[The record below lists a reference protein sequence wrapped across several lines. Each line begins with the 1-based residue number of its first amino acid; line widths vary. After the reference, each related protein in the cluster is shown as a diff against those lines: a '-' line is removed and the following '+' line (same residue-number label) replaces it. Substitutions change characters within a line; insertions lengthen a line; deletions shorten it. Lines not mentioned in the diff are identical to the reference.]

1 MGEGELELC
10 LPSPKDGR
18 GVGGEGKDLSKIG
31 MLPINMSN
39 FNYSQH
45 RKDYIILLTILL
57 IALAIDRTWFFLD
70 ESIPS
75 YDQSAH
81 LTTALH
87 HYRIFQNFN
96 IFSGD
101 WWLSLWQLTP
111 SYRAP
116 FVYICTVP
124 FLILFG
130 RGSDQ
135 ASLVNL
141 LYTAMIIL
149 SVYHLGNFL
158 FKNRKTS
165 ITASI
170 FCLLFPVLGIMRTD
184 YLLDY
189 GLTAIV
195 TVTFAILTIWKDSY
209 IGFLSWVLTIIL
221 GVGIGLILLAKPTGF
236 IFILVPSIW
245 TLISFII
252 KRKFIKLIQTCSSLT
267 IAWLICGSWYGLN
280 WLTIITSALNA
291 NQVGKGEGD
300 PSPTSI
306 AGWLY
311 YPQIIP
317 ESVGLPILCVSI
329 GILLVYLIKS
339 RLTIDLI
346 PVNLHK
352 SARIWLLVTLASS
365 YIICSLGT
373 NKDIRFILPCF
384 PIISLILADLFNLI
398 ENIYFDRLRLATLVL
413 SSIVLLNNLF
423 PLPLIQA
430 WGGKHLPN
438 NDGNKYPL
446 HKLIN
451 KIIETNPYLRST
463 LGVIPVSTPQINEFT
478 LDYFGTL
485 ADFRVYGR
493 KLTTNLS
500 QVEQDLQN
508 FSWYVTRD
516 NEPEEP
522 GERGETKR
530 KLKSLV
536 ESSTDLKLQGDWI
549 LPNGDKI
556 RLYHRRNPYVVVEKL
571 SNSES
576 VISLEKVAISQ
587 QVVFDK
593 NNPVTYEIT
602 GSWDDLQNGLLLLKW
617 QNSQSSWYHDHAIGL
632 GNLYCGIKC
641 HPEGT
646 FRVKEALATF
656 IPKTIPLG
664 KYQLS
669 ALYLDRR
676 SNKITSLNIPD
687 ITVNVTDIG
696 TVKTLPPLDLVT
708 RTSQLAQELQQGK
721 LNNIFVQIDNFN
733 QYDPTQD
740 YLKQIDSAANYRL
753 QREPNN
759 LNWRYTLV
767 LSQLLQRQ
775 VPELIQNLIELTK
788 YDAQNPYTWLYLAF
802 VYLYNFQP
810 AQAEPKL
817 AIAEQLKPDIP
828 ELKTLKSVINI
839 MKLLPLQWFTTKQ

>member
-1 MGEGELELC
+1 MNNFV
-10 LPSPKDGR
+10 PSQR
-18 GVGGEGKDLSKIG
+18 
-31 MLPINMSN
+31 
-39 FNYSQH
+39 
-45 RKDYIILLTILL
+45 RKDYIILLIIWL
-57 IALAIDRTWFFLD
+57 IALAIDRTWFLLD
-70 ESIPS
+70 DSIPS

-96 IFSGD
+96 IFSGN

-116 FVYICTVP
+116 FLYICTVP
-124 FLILFG
+124 FLMLFG
-130 RGSDQ
+130 RGYDQ

-170 FCLLFPVLGIMRTD
+170 FCLLFPILGMIRTD

-195 TVTFAILTIWKDSY
+195 IVTFTILTIWKDSY
-209 IGFLSWVLTIIL
+209 IGFLSWGLTIIL
-221 GVGIGLILLAKPTGF
+221 GIGIGLILLTKPTGF

-245 TLISFII
+245 TLITFIR
-252 KRKFIKLIQTCSSLT
+252 KRKFIKLIQTCLSLM
-267 IAWLICGSWYGLN
+267 IAWLICGSWYSLN

-300 PSPTSI
+300 PSATTI
-306 AGWLY
+306 AGWLF
-311 YPQIIP
+311 YPKMIP
-317 ESVGLPILCVSI
+317 ESVGLPILSVSI
-329 GILLVYLIKS
+329 GVLLVYLIKYKFTTS
-339 RLTIDLI
+339 LI
-346 PVNLHK
+346 PISLHK
-352 SARIWLLVTLASS
+352 SARIWLLVTLVSS
-365 YIICSLGT
+365 YIICTLGT

-398 ENIYFDRLRLATLVL
+398 ENVYFDRLRLATLVL
-413 SSIVLLNNLF
+413 SSILLVNNLF

-430 WGGKHLPN
+430 WGGKHFPN

-446 HKLIN
+446 GQLIN
-451 KIIETNPYLRST
+451 KIIEKNIYLRST
-463 LGVIPVSTPQINEFT
+463 LGVIPVSTSQINEFT
-478 LDYFGTL
+478 LDYFGAL

-493 KLTTNLS
+493 KFTYNLS
-500 QVEQDLQN
+500 QAEEDLQY

-516 NEPEEP
+516 NEPNQP
-522 GERGETKR
+522 GDSGEIKR
-530 KLKSLV
+530 KLNSLV
-536 ESSTDLKLQGDWI
+536 KSSTDLKLQGDWI
-549 LPNGDKI
+549 LPNGDKL
-556 RLYHRRNPYVVVEKL
+556 RLYNRKNPYVVVQKI
-571 SNSES
+571 SNTES
-576 VISLEKVAISQ
+576 VISLEKIAISQ
-587 QVVFDK
+587 KLILDK
-593 NNPVTYEIT
+593 NNPVTYQIT
-602 GSWDDLQNGLLLLKW
+602 GSWDDLQNGILLLKW
-617 QNSQSSWYHDHAIGL
+617 QNAQSSWDHDHAIGL

-646 FRVKEALATF
+646 FQVKESLATF
-656 IPKTIPLG
+656 IPKTLPVG

-676 SNKITSLNIPD
+676 TNKVTSLNIPD
-687 ITVNVTDIG
+687 ITVDVTDVG
-696 TVKTLPPLDLVT
+696 TGEKSPPLDFVT

-721 LNNIFVQIDNFN
+721 LNNIFAQIDNFN
-733 QYDPTQD
+733 LYDPTQD
-740 YLKQIDSAANYRL
+740 YLKQIGFAANYHL

-788 YDAQNPYTWLYLAF
+788 YDAKNPYAWLYLAV
-802 VYLYNFQP
+802 VYLYDFQP
-810 AQAEPKL
+810 AQAEQKL

-828 ELKTLKSVINI
+828 ELKTLRQVTNI
-839 MKLLPLQWFTTKQ
+839 MKFLPLIHF

>member
-1 MGEGELELC
+1 
-10 LPSPKDGR
+10 
-18 GVGGEGKDLSKIG
+18 
-31 MLPINMSN
+31 MSY
-39 FNYSQH
+39 FDHSQR
-45 RKDYIILLTILL
+45 RKDYIILLIIWL
-57 IALAIDRTWFFLD
+57 IALAIDRAWFFLD
-70 ESIPS
+70 ESIPF

-87 HYRIFQNFN
+87 HYRIFQDFN
-96 IFSGD
+96 IFSGN

-124 FLILFG
+124 FLMLFG
-130 RGSDQ
+130 RGFDQ

-141 LYTAMIIL
+141 LYTAIIIL
-149 SVYHLGNFL
+149 SVYHLGNYL

-195 TVTFAILTIWKDSY
+195 IATFTVLTIWKDSY
-209 IGFLSWVLTIIL
+209 TNFFSWGLTIIL
-221 GVGIGLILLAKPTGF
+221 GIGIGLILLAKPTGF

-245 TLISFII
+245 TLISFIR
-252 KRKFIKLIQTCSSLT
+252 KRKLIKLIQTCLSLM
-267 IAWLICGSWYGLN
+267 IAWFICGFWYSLN

-291 NQVGKGEGD
+291 NQVGRREGD
-300 PSPTSI
+300 PSFTTI

-311 YPQIIP
+311 YPQMIP

-329 GILLVYLIKS
+329 GILLVYLIKYKFS
-339 RLTIDLI
+339 TNLI
-346 PVNLHK
+346 SVNFQK
-352 SARIWLLVTLASS
+352 SARIWLLVTLVSS

-398 ENIYFDRLRLATLVL
+398 ENIYFDRLRLAALGLTL
-413 SSIVLLNNLF
+413 IILLNNLF

-438 NDGNKYPL
+438 NDVSKYPL
-446 HKLIN
+446 DKLIN
-451 KIIETNPYLRST
+451 KITETNLYLRST
-463 LGVIPVSTPQINEFT
+463 LGVIPVSTPQVNQFT

-493 KLTTNLS
+493 KLTTKLS
-500 QVEQDLQN
+500 EVEQDLQYL
-508 FSWYVTRD
+508 SWYVTRD

-522 GERGETKR
+522 GERGEAKR

-536 ESSTDLKLQGDWI
+536 ESSSDLKLQGDWI
-549 LPNGDKI
+549 LPGGDKI
-556 RLYHRRNPYVVVEKL
+556 RLYHRKNPQVVVEKL
-571 SNSES
+571 NNSNS
-576 VISLEKVAISQ
+576 VISLEKVTIPQ
-587 QVVFDK
+587 QLILDK
-593 NNPVTYEIT
+593 NNPVTYQIT
-602 GSWDDLQNGLLLLKW
+602 GSWDDLQNSILLLKW
-617 QNSQSSWYHDHAIGL
+617 QNNQSSWYHDHAIGL

-646 FRVKEALATF
+646 FQVKEALATF
-656 IPKTIPLG
+656 IPKIPVG

-669 ALYLDRR
+669 ALYLDTRN
-676 SNKITSLNIPD
+676 NKVTPLNIPD
-687 ITVNVTDIG
+687 TIVNVTDVG
-696 TVKTLPPLDLVT
+696 TVEKSPALDLVT

-721 LNNIFVQIDNFN
+721 LNNIFGQIDNFN

-740 YLKQIDSAANYRL
+740 YLKQIDFAANYHL
-753 QREPNN
+753 QKEPNN
-759 LNWRYTLV
+759 LNLRYTLV

-775 VPELIQNLIELTK
+775 ASKLIQNLIELTK
-788 YDAQNPYTWLYLAF
+788 YDAQNPYTWLYLAV

-810 AQAEPKL
+810 AQAEEKL

-828 ELKTLKSVINI
+828 ELKTLKTVTNI
-839 MKLLPLQWFTTKQ
+839 MKFLPLIHF

>member
-1 MGEGELELC
+1 
-10 LPSPKDGR
+10 
-18 GVGGEGKDLSKIG
+18 
-31 MLPINMSN
+31 MSY
-39 FNYSQH
+39 FNHYQH
-45 RKDYIILLTILL
+45 RKDYIILLIIWL
-57 IALAIDRTWFFLD
+57 IALAIDRAWFLLD

-87 HYRIFQNFN
+87 HYRIFQNLN
-96 IFSGD
+96 IFSGN

-130 RGSDQ
+130 RGYDQ

-158 FKNRKTS
+158 FQNRKTS
-165 ITASI
+165 INASI
-170 FCLLFPVLGIMRTD
+170 FCLLFPILGIMRTD

-195 TVTFAILTIWKDSY
+195 TVTFTVMTIWKDSY
-209 IGFLSWVLTIIL
+209 IGFFSWGLTIIL
-221 GVGIGLILLAKPTGF
+221 GGGIGLILLAKPTGI

-245 TLISFII
+245 ALISFIR
-252 KRKFIKLIQTCSSLT
+252 KRKFIKLIQTCSSLM
-267 IAWLICGSWYGLN
+267 IAWLICRFWYGLN

-291 NQVGKGEGD
+291 NQAGKGEGD
-300 PSPTSI
+300 PSPTTI

-311 YPQIIP
+311 YPQMIP
-317 ESVGLPILCVSI
+317 ESVGLPILSVSI
-329 GILLVYLIKS
+329 GILLVYLIKYQF
-339 RLTIDLI
+339 TTDLI
-346 PVNLHK
+346 PGYLYK
-352 SARIWLLVTLASS
+352 SARIWLLVTLVSS

-413 SSIVLLNNLF
+413 SCIVLLNNLF

-446 HKLIN
+446 GKLID
-451 KIIETNPYLRST
+451 KITEKNLYLRSN
-463 LGVIPVSTPQINEFT
+463 LGVIPVSIPQVNEFT
-478 LDYFGTL
+478 LNYFGAL

-493 KLTTNLS
+493 KLTTKLS
-500 QVEQDLQN
+500 QIEEDLQY
-508 FSWYVTRD
+508 FCWYVTRE
-516 NEPEEP
+516 NESYKP
-522 GERGETKR
+522 GESGETKR

-536 ESSTDLKLQGDWI
+536 ESSTNLKLQGDWI
-549 LPNGDKI
+549 LPNEDKL
-556 RLYHRRNPYVVVEKL
+556 RLYNCKNPHVVVQKL
-571 SNSES
+571 SNTES
-576 VISLEKVAISQ
+576 VINIEKVAISQ
-587 QVVFDK
+587 KLILDK
-593 NNPVTYEIT
+593 NNPVTYQIT

-617 QNSQSSWYHDHAIGL
+617 QNSQSSWDHDHAIGL

-641 HPEGT
+641 HPKGT

-656 IPKTIPLG
+656 IPKILPVG
-664 KYQLS
+664 RYQLS

-676 SNKITSLNIPD
+676 NNKITSLNIPD
-687 ITVNVTDIG
+687 ITVNVTDLG
-696 TVKTLPPLDLVT
+696 AV
-708 RTSQLAQELQQGK
+708 
-721 LNNIFVQIDNFN
+721 
-733 QYDPTQD
+733 
-740 YLKQIDSAANYRL
+740 
-753 QREPNN
+753 
-759 LNWRYTLV
+759 
-767 LSQLLQRQ
+767 
-775 VPELIQNLIELTK
+775 
-788 YDAQNPYTWLYLAF
+788 
-802 VYLYNFQP
+802 
-810 AQAEPKL
+810 
-817 AIAEQLKPDIP
+817 
-828 ELKTLKSVINI
+828 
-839 MKLLPLQWFTTKQ
+839 

>member
-1 MGEGELELC
+1 MNDFV
-10 LPSPKDGR
+10 PPQR
-18 GVGGEGKDLSKIG
+18 
-31 MLPINMSN
+31 
-39 FNYSQH
+39 
-45 RKDYIILLTILL
+45 RKDYIILLIIWL
-57 IALAIDRTWFFLD
+57 IALAIDRTWFLLD
-70 ESIPS
+70 NSIPS

-96 IFSGD
+96 ILSGN

-116 FVYICTVP
+116 FLYICTVP
-124 FLILFG
+124 FLMLFG
-130 RGSDQ
+130 RGYDQ

-165 ITASI
+165 ITASV
-170 FCLLFPVLGIMRTD
+170 FCLLFPILGMIRTD

-195 TVTFAILTIWKDSY
+195 IVTFTILTIWKDSY
-209 IGFLSWVLTIIL
+209 VGFLSWGLTIIL
-221 GVGIGLILLAKPTGF
+221 GIGIGLILLTKPTGF

-245 TLISFII
+245 TLITFIR
-252 KRKFIKLIQTCSSLT
+252 KRQFIKLIQTCLSLM
-267 IAWLICGSWYGLN
+267 IAWLICGFWYSLN

-300 PSPTSI
+300 PSSTTI
-306 AGWLY
+306 AGWLF
-311 YPQIIP
+311 YPKMIP
-317 ESVGLPILCVSI
+317 ESVGLPILSVSI
-329 GILLVYLIKS
+329 GILLVYLIKYKF
-339 RLTIDLI
+339 TNDLI
-346 PVNLHK
+346 PGSLHK
-352 SARIWLLVTLASS
+352 SARIWLLVTLVSS
-365 YIICSLGT
+365 YIICTLGT

-413 SSIVLLNNLF
+413 SSILLVNNLF
-423 PLPLIQA
+423 PLPLIQV
-430 WGGKHLPN
+430 WGGKHFPN

-446 HKLIN
+446 DQLIN
-451 KIIETNPYLRST
+451 KIIETNIYLRST
-463 LGVIPVSTPQINEFT
+463 LGVIPVSTPQVNEFT
-478 LDYFGTL
+478 LDSFGAL

-493 KLTTNLS
+493 KFTYNLS
-500 QVEQDLQN
+500 QVEEDLQY

-516 NEPEEP
+516 NEPNQP
-522 GERGETKR
+522 GDSGEIKR
-530 KLKSLV
+530 KLNSLV
-536 ESSTDLKLQGDWI
+536 KSSTDLKLQGDWI
-549 LPNGDKI
+549 LPNGDKL
-556 RLYHRRNPYVVVEKL
+556 RLYNRKNPYVLVQKI
-571 SNSES
+571 SNTES
-576 VISLEKVAISQ
+576 GINLERVAIPQ
-587 QVVFDK
+587 QLILDK
-593 NNPVTYEIT
+593 NNPVTYQIT
-602 GSWDDLQNGLLLLKW
+602 GSWDDLQNGILLLKW
-617 QNSQSSWYHDHAIGL
+617 QNSQSSWDHDHAIGL

-646 FRVKEALATF
+646 FQVKEALATF
-656 IPKTIPLG
+656 IPKTLPVG
-664 KYQLS
+664 KYKLS

-676 SNKITSLNIPD
+676 TNKVTSLNIPD
-687 ITVNVTDIG
+687 ITVDVTNVG
-696 TVKTLPPLDLVT
+696 TGEKSPPLDFVT

-721 LNNIFVQIDNFN
+721 LNNIFAQIDNFN
-733 QYDPTQD
+733 LYDPTQD
-740 YLKQIDSAANYRL
+740 YLKQIGFAANYHL

-788 YDAQNPYTWLYLAF
+788 YDSQNPYIYLYLAV
-802 VYLYNFQP
+802 VYLYDFQP
-810 AQAEPKL
+810 AQAEQKL
-817 AIAEQLKPDIP
+817 AIAEQLKPDVP
-828 ELKTLKSVINI
+828 ELKTLKKVTNI
-839 MKLLPLQWFTTKQ
+839 MKFLPLIHF

>member
-1 MGEGELELC
+1 M
-10 LPSPKDGR
+10 
-18 GVGGEGKDLSKIG
+18 
-31 MLPINMSN
+31 
-39 FNYSQH
+39 NYFDH
-45 RKDYIILLTILL
+45 YKNRKDYIILLIIWL
-57 IALAIDRTWFFLD
+57 IALAIDRAWFFLD
-70 ESIPS
+70 DSIPA

-96 IFSGD
+96 IFSGN

-111 SYRAP
+111 TYRAP
-116 FVYICTVP
+116 FLYICTVP

-130 RGSDQ
+130 RGYDQ

-141 LYTAMIIL
+141 LYTAMIIV

-158 FKNRKTS
+158 FKNRKIS

-170 FCLLFPVLGIMRTD
+170 FCLLFPILGMTRTD
-184 YLLDY
+184 YLIDY

-195 TVTFAILTIWKDSY
+195 TVTFTILTIWKDSY
-209 IGFLSWVLTIIL
+209 IGLLSWGLTIIL
-221 GVGIGLILLAKPTGF
+221 GLGIGLIFLTKPTGF

-245 TLISFII
+245 ALINFIR
-252 KRKFIKLIQTCSSLT
+252 KRKFIKLIQTCSSLV
-267 IAWLICGSWYGLN
+267 IAWLICSFWYGLN

-300 PSPTSI
+300 PSATTI

-311 YPQIIP
+311 YPQMIP

-329 GILLVYLIKS
+329 SILFVYLIKNRFS
-339 RLTIDLI
+339 TNLI
-346 PVNLHK
+346 SAHLHK
-352 SARIWLLVTLASS
+352 SARIWLLVTLVSS

-398 ENIYFDRLRLATLVL
+398 ENIYFDRVRLATLVL

-438 NDGNKYPL
+438 DDAKKYPL
-446 HKLIN
+446 EKLIN
-451 KIIETNPYLRST
+451 KINETNLYLRSN
-463 LGVIPVSTPQINEFT
+463 LGVIPVAIPQINEFT

-493 KLTTNLS
+493 KLTTKLS
-500 QVEQDLQN
+500 QVEEDLQY
-508 FSWYVTRD
+508 FCWYITRN
-516 NEPEEP
+516 NEPYEP
-522 GERGETKR
+522 GESGETKR

-549 LPNGDKI
+549 LPHGDKM
-556 RLYHRRNPYVVVEKL
+556 RLYHCKNPHVAVEKI
-571 SNSES
+571 SNSQS

-587 QVVFDK
+587 QLILDK
-593 NNPVTYEIT
+593 NNPVNYEIT
-602 GSWDDLQNGLLLLKW
+602 GSWDDLQNGILLLKW
-617 QNSQSSWYHDHAIGL
+617 QNSQSSWDHDHAIGL
-632 GNLYCGIKC
+632 GDLYCGIKC

-656 IPKTIPLG
+656 IPKTLPLG

-676 SNKITSLNIPD
+676 NNKVTSLNIPE
-687 ITVNVTDIG
+687 ITVNVTNVGI
-696 TVKTLPPLDLVT
+696 VEKSPALDLVT

-740 YLKQIDSAANYRL
+740 YLKQIQFAANYHL

-759 LNWRYTLV
+759 LNWRYSLV

-775 VPELIQNLIELTK
+775 APELIRNLIELTK
-788 YDAQNPYTWLYLAF
+788 YDAQNSYTWLYLAV

-810 AQAEPKL
+810 AQAEQKL

-828 ELKTLKSVINI
+828 ELKTLKTVTNI
-839 MKLLPLQWFTTKQ
+839 MKFLLLQWFATKE

>member
-1 MGEGELELC
+1 
-10 LPSPKDGR
+10 
-18 GVGGEGKDLSKIG
+18 
-31 MLPINMSN
+31 MSY
-39 FNYSQH
+39 FNHHQH
-45 RKDYIILLTILL
+45 RKDYIILLIIWL
-57 IALAIDRTWFFLD
+57 IALAIDRTWFLLD

-87 HYRIFQNFN
+87 HYRIFQNLN
-96 IFSGD
+96 IFSGN

-130 RGSDQ
+130 RGYDQ

-158 FKNRKTS
+158 FQNRKTS

-170 FCLLFPVLGIMRTD
+170 FCLLFPILGIMRTD

-195 TVTFAILTIWKDSY
+195 IVTFTVLTIWKDSY
-209 IGFLSWVLTIIL
+209 IGFLSWGLTITL
-221 GVGIGLILLAKPTGF
+221 GGGIGLILFAKPTGI

-245 TLISFII
+245 ALISFIR
-252 KRKFIKLIQTCSSLT
+252 KRKFIKLIQACSSLI
-267 IAWLICGSWYGLN
+267 IAWLICGFWYGLN

-291 NQVGKGEGD
+291 NQAGKGEGD
-300 PSPTSI
+300 PSPTTI

-311 YPQIIP
+311 YPQMIP
-317 ESVGLPILCVSI
+317 ESVGLPILSVSI
-329 GILLVYLIKS
+329 GILLVYLIKYQF
-339 RLTIDLI
+339 TTDLI
-346 PVNLHK
+346 PGYLYK
-352 SARIWLLVTLASS
+352 SARIWLLVTLVSS

-398 ENIYFDRLRLATLVL
+398 ENIYFDRVRLATLVL
-413 SSIVLLNNLF
+413 SCIVLLNNLF

-446 HKLIN
+446 GKLIN
-451 KIIETNPYLRST
+451 KITEKNLYLRSN
-463 LGVIPVSTPQINEFT
+463 LGVIPVSLPQVNEFT
-478 LDYFGTL
+478 LNYFGAL

-493 KLTTNLS
+493 KLTAKLS
-500 QVEQDLQN
+500 QIEEDLQY
-508 FSWYVTRD
+508 FCWYVTRE
-516 NEPEEP
+516 NESYKP

-536 ESSTDLKLQGDWI
+536 EFSTDLKLQGDWI
-549 LPNGDKI
+549 LPNEDKL
-556 RLYHRRNPYVVVEKL
+556 RLYNCKNPHVVVQKL
-571 SNSES
+571 SNTES
-576 VISLEKVAISQ
+576 VINIEKVAISPELIL
-587 QVVFDK
+587 DK
-593 NNPVTYEIT
+593 NNPVTYQIT

-617 QNSQSSWYHDHAIGL
+617 QNSQSSWDHDHAIGL

-656 IPKTIPLG
+656 IPKTLPVG
-664 KYQLS
+664 RYQLS

-676 SNKITSLNIPD
+676 NNKITSLNIPD
-687 ITVNVTDIG
+687 ITVNVTDLG
-696 TVKTLPPLDLVT
+696 TVEKSPALDLVT
-708 RTSQLAQELQQGK
+708 RTSQLAQDLQQGK
-721 LNNIFVQIDNFN
+721 LKNIFVQIYNFN

-740 YLKQIDSAANYRL
+740 YLKQIEFAGNYHL
-753 QREPNN
+753 QKEPDN

-810 AQAEPKL
+810 AQAEQKL

-828 ELKTLKSVINI
+828 ELKTLKTVKNI
-839 MKLLPLQWFTTKQ
+839 MKFLPLIHF